1 MTSSPRAA
9 DVRRVGGGGARFAKN
24 NDAGRAPSLVDAR
37 ASPAKTKP
45 LGDTYRRTI
54 LG

>member
-9 DVRRVGGGGARFAKN
+9 DVRRVGGGARFAKN

-45 LGDTYRRTI
+45 LGDTYRRSI